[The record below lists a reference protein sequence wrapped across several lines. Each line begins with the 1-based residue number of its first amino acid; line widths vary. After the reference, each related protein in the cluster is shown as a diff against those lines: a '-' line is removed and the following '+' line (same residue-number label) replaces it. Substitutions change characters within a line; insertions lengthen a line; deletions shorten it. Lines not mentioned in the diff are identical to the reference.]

1 MDVFGSCV
9 LEGEVVEKMGSPEF
23 RLVED
28 VGSIQNQF
36 EEEGSLGETDVSFG
50 KVVADGAHPA
60 GERVR
65 ECVIEMID
73 HPQQINHAGMTIY
86 DVLFD
91 LSIYIDVIG
100 IIFQG
105 DWFPFILIFI
115 LFLYLCH
122 FGQGDHLLFNNVKGT
137 FEILFFYFSSYFF
150 DFVSEGNVGFHNFEL
165 CFNLES
171 EIDFVG
177 VDEVIPEGTFFIKE
191 KAFEM
196 FFVGLGWDKEDDKAV
211 IGVASILAVG
221 TEGVFSFILVVFL
234 KILH

>member
-60 GERVR
+60 GKRVR
-65 ECVIEMID
+65 ECVIEMVH

-91 LSIYIDVIG
+91 LSIYVDVIG

-105 DWFPFILIFI
+105 D
-115 LFLYLCH
+115 
-122 FGQGDHLLFNNVKGT
+122 
-137 FEILFFYFSSYFF
+137 
-150 DFVSEGNVGFHNFEL
+150 
-165 CFNLES
+165 
-171 EIDFVG
+171 
-177 VDEVIPEGTFFIKE
+177 
-191 KAFEM
+191 
-196 FFVGLGWDKEDDKAV
+196 
-211 IGVASILAVG
+211 
-221 TEGVFSFILVVFL
+221 
-234 KILH
+234 